1 MTVSAAY
8 RLNPLLDLH
17 WQVLD
22 GQAVVLEATSG
33 ETIDLSPLDAA
44 ALMCFGEQPCTPDE
58 VVALLRQDA
67 GPVDLGDLAAA
78 VDDLIAQSCAKGWLQ
93 ADLPGTSPGT

>member
-1 MTVSAAY
+1 MTAPVAY

-22 GQAVVLEATSG
+22 GQPVVLEAASG
-33 ETIDLSPLDAA
+33 ETIDLTPLDAA
-44 ALMCFGEQPCTPDE
+44 ALMCFGEQPCTTAE
-58 VVALLRQDA
+58 VVALLQQDL
-67 GPVDLGDLAAA
+67 GPVDLADLAAA

-93 ADLPGTSPGT
+93 PHSPGT